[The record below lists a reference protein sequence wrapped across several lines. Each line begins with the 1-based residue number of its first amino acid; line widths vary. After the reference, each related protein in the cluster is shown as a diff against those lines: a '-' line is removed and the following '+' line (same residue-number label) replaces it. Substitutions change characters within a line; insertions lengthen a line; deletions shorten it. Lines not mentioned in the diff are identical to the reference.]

1 MKNLKSTFST
11 KDFYIGAVLL
21 ASGFPLIELEKSGGS
36 FVTFIFEDLNREAK
50 KIIKNHW
57 NRTHK
62 IPSRNL
68 IEAIN
73 ELKTRIYSGV

>member
-1 MKNLKSTFST
+1 MENLKSTFST
-11 KDFYIGAVLL
+11 KDFYISAVLL
-21 ASGFPLIELEKSGGS
+21 ASGFPLMKLDRSKNNFIT
-36 FVTFIFEDLNREAK
+36 FVFEDLNNKAE
-50 KIIKNHW
+50 IVIKNHW
-57 NRTHK
+57 NRKHK